1 MMPYAEFTA
10 GLSRRIGASRDLAPI
25 HFPNLLTILNKF
37 NRTNKEHSSEGAI
50 YSAGLIECNTLT
62 VHGSMYVLRAN
73 ELWIGFADAGKAG
86 LQGLR
91 W

>member
-10 GLSRRIGASRDLAPI
+10 GVSRQIGGSRDLAPI

-37 NRTNKEHSSEGAI
+37 NRTNKEHSSADAI
-50 YSAGLIECNTLT
+50 YSITTIEDYALT
-62 VHGSMYVLRAN
+62 VHGSMCARQGN
-73 ELWIGFADAGKAG
+73 ELWIGFDGAGKAC

-91 W
+91 